1 MISNLMV
8 ALTISLYKE
17 SNEGIIVSLIY
28 PLFHPFCKP
37 HLEDCPTRISEL
49 HHRLSSKYL
58 SLTGSKVY
66 PLQS

>member
-1 MISNLMV
+1 MV

-17 SNEGIIVSLIY
+17 SNGDIIVSLIY

-37 HLEDCPTRISEL
+37 RLKYCPTCISKL
-49 HHRLSSKYL
+49 HHHLSSKYL

-66 PLQS
+66 PLKS